1 MDGRPGSVSDLSLQ
15 LRRYRRSGETALEL
29 PSQRLERLPD
39 ELFRLDKITKL
50 DLSHNLLQELDVRI
64 GQMSSLTELNL
75 SRNRLKELPAQA
87 LLQLPLQALLVSGN
101 PLEAPYDQLLPE
113 KRAPALRQALE
124 GLAPFKSPVQ
134 DVLDRGS
141 GHAMDTVDN
150 SLRAT
155 SDASW
160 RKERQALLTELE
172 QLRAKVDG
180 RGGGGASWLSSG
192 QLDLPSQRA
201 AHEQSKAAEQV
212 SAELRTEQQQN
223 QRLQREVQKLEV
235 RLKEVG
241 GMDSAS
247 SVPTF
252 SLDAVQ
258 IGDVIAQGGFAQVC
272 VATWLHTRVACK
284 RITDPVINDALLAD
298 FDNEV
303 TMLSRLR
310 HPRILQIMAV
320 CRTPPKLAVI
330 TELIEC
336 GTLYDLLF
344 RRSRSQ
350 PELTREQSRSI
361 ALQVAEGVN
370 YLHHMAVVHRDLKSQ
385 NVLLSASLDAKLCDF
400 GLARM
405 RSDLCTGRMQ
415 YAGTPSYMAPELF
428 RKETYTDKVDVFAF
442 GAMLIEI
449 FQREVPFDGLDGGE
463 IAQKWDEGYQPR
475 LSSALPRE
483 LRQLILRCYDGI
495 ASARPNMAQVVPE
508 LAAVP
513 VD

>member
-39 ELFRLDKITKL
+39 ELFRLDKITRL
-50 DLSHNLLQELDVRI
+50 DLSHNLLQELDGRI

-101 PLEAPYDQLLPE
+101 PPEAPYDQLLPE
-113 KRAPALRQALE
+113 KRAPGLRQALE

-134 DVLDRGS
+134 DVL
-141 GHAMDTVDN
+141 
-150 SLRAT
+150 
-155 SDASW
+155 
-160 RKERQALLTELE
+160 
-172 QLRAKVDG
+172 G

-442 GAMLIEI
+442 GAMLIEL

-483 LRQLILRCYDGI
+483 LRQLILQCYDGI
-495 ASARPNMAQVVPE
+495 ASARPNTAQVVPE